1 MKLKKFAKNKKSR
14 GPDVHELLKQKRN
27 IEKKSEQD
35 SGQSISKKKYKM
47 WRLNGPTLRSRC
59 NLLHRQLLVQE
70 ANQIK
75 KTMDIH
81 FHQKVNGRK
90 KCIQEKQSL
99 EKRKHDNYLCR
110 PVKESAKEIKIDL

>member
-75 KTMDIH
+75 KQWISIFT
-81 FHQKVNGRK
+81 RK
-90 KCIQEKQSL
+90 LTEERSAYKKS
-99 EKRKHDNYLCR
+99 RVWR
-110 PVKESAKEIKIDL
+110 KESTTITFVGQ